1 MSASSDNG
9 KSRPKPTPPAAASQP
24 VDRPLLR
31 LIPLD
36 DTVVFPNMGI
46 TLTVDVGED
55 ERVVLVP
62 RHENEFLEVGTIAE
76 VEDHLRLPGGG
87 RAVALSGEHRALIGA
102 AQTGVDGELRVEI
115 DERPDGVPTDGRTR
129 NLEREYR
136 AIVEEILELR
146 GDDGRIAAFLRA
158 IVEPGPLADSAG
170 YSPNLSYAQKVE
182 LLRTLD
188 VTDRLELSVKLQ
200 RESLAELQ
208 VRKRIREDVQDGAEK
223 QQRDYFLR
231 KQMESIR
238 KELGED
244 EGSVADEYRAKIEAA
259 GMPEEV
265 HEQALKELGRLERMG
280 EQTGESSMIR
290 TYLDWL
296 IAVPW
301 AKRSDEHLDPAGA
314 RVVLDADHAGLEDVK
329 DRITEYLAVRKLR
342 QDRGIEADPKS
353 GAILTLIGPPGTGK
367 TSIGESI
374 ARALG
379 REFVR
384 MSLGGVRD
392 EAEIRGHRRT
402 YIGAL
407 PGRLVRALRDA
418 GTMNPVIL
426 LDEVD
431 KVGADWRGDPSAA
444 LLEVLDPAQNHSF
457 RDHYL
462 DVELDLSQVMFIA
475 TANVADTI
483 PGPLLDRMEVIRFDG
498 YTSEEKLAIAK
509 GYLWPRQRDRNGLL
523 EGEVEIDDELL
534 RLVIAEYTREAG
546 VRSLERELGTL
557 LRKTATKIASTL
569 PVEGSAKAT
578 GGAQDGAKEAGAQ
591 SEGNEPVDE
600 ESVAKP
606 AAKPTD
612 TAPLEEAEP
621 AAKAQPAEP
630 TAKKAPKKAAA
641 RKAPPVKIDLETV
654 REALGRQRF
663 FQESASRT
671 ATPGVATGLAVTGT
685 GGDVL
690 FVEATAMKSSGSGGG
705 GGLVLTGQLGDV
717 MKESA
722 RIALSYVRGHAEEIG
737 IEEGA
742 FEGQEFHVHVPAG
755 AIPKDGPS
763 AGVTMVTAL
772 ASLLSGRA
780 VKHTVGMT
788 GEVTLQGRVLPIG
801 GLKQKVLAAHAAGL
815 TDVILPERNRG
826 DLDDIPQEVREQM
839 TFHPVMTV
847 QEVLDRAL
855 EPAREVVTSQAS

>member
-1 MSASSDNG
+1 MSSPSSPSEN
-9 KSRPKPTPPAAASQP
+9 TPAIQPSEPAP
-24 VDRPLLR
+24 RLR

-46 TLTVDVGED
+46 TLTIDVGDD

-62 RHENEFLEVGTIAE
+62 RHENEFLEVGTVAE
-76 VEDHLRLPGGG
+76 ISEKIRLPGGG
-87 RAVALSGEHRALIGA
+87 RAVSLSGEHRALIGA
-102 AQTGVDGELRVEI
+102 AQTGPEGELRVEV
-115 DERPDGVPTDGRTR
+115 DERPDEVPTDKRTR
-129 NLEREYR
+129 ELEREYR
-136 AIVEEILELR
+136 ATVEEILELR

-158 IVEPGPLADSAG
+158 IAEPGALADSAG
-170 YSPNLSYAQKVE
+170 YSPNISYEQKVE

-188 VTDRLELSVKLQ
+188 VTERLELAVKLQ

-208 VRKRIREDVQDGAEK
+208 VRRRIREDVQEGAEK
-223 QQRDYFLR
+223 QQREYFLR

-244 EGSVADEYRAKIEAA
+244 DASVADEYRTKIEES
-259 GMPEEV
+259 GMPEAV
-265 HEQALKELGRLERMG
+265 KEQALKELARLERMG

-301 AKRSDEHLDPAGA
+301 GKRSDEHLDPVAA
-314 RVVLDADHAGLEDVK
+314 RAVLDADHAGLEDVK
-329 DRITEYLAVRKLR
+329 DRVTEYLAVRKLR
-342 QDRGIEADPKS
+342 QERGIEADPKS

-374 ARALG
+374 ARATG

-462 DVELDLSQVMFIA
+462 DVELDLSQVMFLA

-483 PGPLLDRMEVIRFDG
+483 PGPLLDRMEVISFDG

-509 GYLWPRQRDRNGLL
+509 GYLWPRQRDRNGLR
-523 EGEVEIDDELL
+523 EDEVEISDDVL
-534 RLVIAEYTREAG
+534 RTIISEYTREAG
-546 VRSLERELGTL
+546 VRSLERNLGTV
-557 LRKTATKIASTL
+557 LRKTATRIASQ
-569 PVEGSAKAT
+569 KA
-578 GGAQDGAKEAGAQ
+578 EI
-591 SEGNEPVDE
+591 
-600 ESVAKP
+600 
-606 AAKPTD
+606 
-612 TAPLEEAEP
+612 
-621 AAKAQPAEP
+621 
-630 TAKKAPKKAAA
+630 
-641 RKAPPVKIDLETV
+641 PVKIDLETV
-654 REALGRQRF
+654 RDALGRQKF
-663 FQESASRT
+663 FQEAAART
-671 ATPGVATGLAVTGT
+671 ATPGVATGLAVTGA

-690 FVEATAMKSSGSGGG
+690 FVEATAMKGGG
-705 GGLVLTGQLGDV
+705 SAGNSLVLTGQLGDV

-722 RIALSYVRGHAEEIG
+722 RIALSYVRGHAEELG
-737 IEEGA
+737 IDEHA
-742 FEGQEFHVHVPAG
+742 FENREFHVHVPAG

-772 ASLLSGRA
+772 ASLLSGRP

-801 GLKQKVLAAHAAGL
+801 GLKQKALAAHAAGL

-826 DLDDIPQEVREQM
+826 DLDEIPEEVRQQM

-847 QEVLDRAL
+847 QEVIDRAL
-855 EPAREVVTSQAS
+855 EPARNVAHA

>member
-1 MSASSDNG
+1 MSSGSENN
-9 KSRPKPTPPAAASQP
+9 KPKPKPKPALRSEPKP
-24 VDRPLLR
+24 VLR
-31 LIPLD
+31 LIPMD

-46 TLTVDVGED
+46 TLTVDVSED

-76 VEDHLRLPGGG
+76 VDDRLRLPGGG
-87 RAVALSGEHRALIGA
+87 RAVALSGQHRALIGA
-102 AQTGVDGELRVEI
+102 AQTGPDGELRVEV
-115 DERPDGVPTDGRTR
+115 DERPDEVPTDGRTR

-170 YSPNLSYAQKVE
+170 YSPNLSYEQKVE

-188 VTDRLELSVKLQ
+188 VSDRLELAVKLQ

-208 VRKRIREDVQDGAEK
+208 VRKRIREDVQDGADK
-223 QQRDYFLR
+223 QQREYFLR

-244 EGSVADEYRAKIEAA
+244 EGSIVEEYRTKIDAA
-259 GMPEEV
+259 EMPEEV
-265 HEQALKELGRLERMG
+265 QEQALKELGRLERMG

-301 AKRSDEHLDPAGA
+301 SKRSEEHLDPVGA
-314 RVVLDADHAGLEDVK
+314 RAVLDADHAGLEDVK
-329 DRITEYLAVRKLR
+329 DRVTEYLAVRKLR

-374 ARALG
+374 ARATG

-498 YTSEEKLAIAK
+498 YTSEEKLAIAR
-509 GYLWPRQRDRNGLL
+509 GYLWPRQRDRNGLR
-523 EGEVEIDDELL
+523 EDEVQISDEVL
-534 RLVIAEYTREAG
+534 RTIIAEYTREAG
-546 VRSLERELGTL
+546 VRNLERELGTV
-557 LRKTATKIASTL
+557 LRKTATRIASSL
-569 PVEGSAKAT
+569 PQDE
-578 GGAQDGAKEAGAQ
+578 AQPTADGQETTKDG
-591 SEGNEPVDE
+591 

-606 AAKPTD
+606 KGAKRPQAA
-612 TAPLEEAEP
+612 P
-621 AAKAQPAEP
+621 AIE
-630 TAKKAPKKAAA
+630 T
-641 RKAPPVKIDLETV
+641 PVKIDLEVV
-654 REALGRQRF
+654 RDALGRQKF

-690 FVEATAMKSSGSGGG
+690 FVEATAMKSSGSGSG

-737 IEEGA
+737 IEESA

-772 ASLLSGRA
+772 ASLLGGRP

-826 DLDDIPQEVREQM
+826 DLDDIPEEVREQM
-839 TFHPVMTV
+839 AFHPVMTV

-855 EPAREVVTSQAS
+855 EPTRDVARQLS

>member
-1 MSASSDNG
+1 MPSTPEQPPQPAPHTAVD
-9 KSRPKPTPPAAASQP
+9 PKQT
-24 VDRPLLR
+24 LR
-31 LIPLD
+31 LIPLE
-36 DTVVFPNMGI
+36 DTVVFPSMGI
-46 TLTVDVGED
+46 TLTVEVGDD

-62 RHENEFLEVGTIAE
+62 RHENEFLEVGTVAE
-76 VEDHLRLPGGG
+76 VSEQLRLPGGG
-87 RAVALSGEHRALIGA
+87 HAVAISGQHRALIGA
-102 AQTGVDGELRVEI
+102 AQTGPGGELRVEV
-115 DERPDGVPTDGRTR
+115 DERPDEVPVDGKTR

-136 AIVEEILELR
+136 ATVEEILELR

-158 IVEPGPLADSAG
+158 IAEPGALADSAG
-170 YSPNLSYAQKVE
+170 YSPNLSYEQKVE

-188 VTDRLELSVKLQ
+188 VTERLELAVKLQ

-208 VRKRIREDVQDGAEK
+208 VRKRIREDVQEGAEN
-223 QQRDYFLR
+223 QQREYFLR

-244 EGSVADEYRAKIEAA
+244 EGSVAEEYRAKIEAA
-259 GMPEEV
+259 EMPEEV
-265 HEQALKELGRLERMG
+265 NEQALKELGRLERMG

-301 AKRSDEHLDPAGA
+301 SKRSDERLDPVAA
-314 RVVLDADHAGLEDVK
+314 RAVLDADHAGLEDVK

-342 QDRGIEADPKS
+342 ADRGIEADPKS

-374 ARALG
+374 ARATG

-462 DVELDLSQVMFIA
+462 DVELDLQ
-475 TANVADTI
+475 
-483 PGPLLDRMEVIRFDG
+483 PGDVPRDG
-498 YTSEEKLAIAK
+498 QRRRHD
-509 GYLWPRQRDRNGLL
+509 PR
-523 EGEVEIDDELL
+523 
-534 RLVIAEYTREAG
+534 
-546 VRSLERELGTL
+546 
-557 LRKTATKIASTL
+557 
-569 PVEGSAKAT
+569 
-578 GGAQDGAKEAGAQ
+578 
-591 SEGNEPVDE
+591 
-600 ESVAKP
+600 
-606 AAKPTD
+606 
-612 TAPLEEAEP
+612 
-621 AAKAQPAEP
+621 
-630 TAKKAPKKAAA
+630 AAA
-641 RKAPPVKIDLETV
+641 RPDGDDPLRRLHLRGEARDRQGLPVAAPARPQRPARGRGRDRRRRAEDDHLRVHARGRREESRARAGDGAAQDRHEDRLQPVRGRAQRRDPDGDEQGHIPTTKATTKAKPKTKAKKPVKIDLEIV
-654 REALGRQRF
+654 RDALGRQKF

-671 ATPGVATGLAVTGT
+671 ATPGVATGLAVTGA

-690 FVEATAMKSSGSGGG
+690 FVEATAMKAGDSAPGN
-705 GGLVLTGQLGDV
+705 GLVLTGQLGDV

-722 RIALSYVRGHAEEIG
+722 RIALSYVRGHAEELG
-737 IEEGA
+737 IEESA
-742 FEGQEFHVHVPAG
+742 FEGREFHVHVPAG

-772 ASLLSGRA
+772 ASLLSGRP

-801 GLKQKVLAAHAAGL
+801 GFKQKALAAHAAGL

-826 DLDDIPQEVREQM
+826 DLDDIPEEVREQM
-839 TFHPVMTV
+839 AFHPVMTV
-847 QEVLDRAL
+847 QEVLDVAL
-855 EPAREVVTSQAS
+855 EPAQEPARDVAHA